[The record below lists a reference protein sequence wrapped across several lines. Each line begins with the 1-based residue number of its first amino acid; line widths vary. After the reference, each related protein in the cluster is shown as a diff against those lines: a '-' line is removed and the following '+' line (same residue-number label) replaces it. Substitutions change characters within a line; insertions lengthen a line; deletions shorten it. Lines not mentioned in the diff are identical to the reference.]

1 MKKIFVVIITGIIL
15 SIALLISGTVFMLR
29 QTNTYYAQ
37 QLVLAIK
44 EENIEEINRILDKR
58 PECVNTYPSYMN
70 RKANGFFSLDT
81 KYPLS
86 VACRNGNIE
95 IVKLL
100 VERGAD
106 VNNND
111 GWTALS
117 YAYMK
122 YSENWYEIAVYL
134 IENGA
139 SLEYR
144 TSHSGECFAV
154 LNDIIISARFGVDE
168 NENETYLSFVYAIER
183 IDKSKVDWASVFR
196 DSIMDDRTTI
206 IEYLLQE
213 KYCNVNS
220 VYYGS
225 TALIYAV
232 ERSDDINTIR
242 LLLEYGADVMA
253 RDENWKTAYDY
264 AIENGD
270 TEIIELLSSYMD
282 L

>member
-15 SIALLISGTVFMLR
+15 SIALLISGTVFLLR

-70 RKANGFFSLDT
+70 RIGNIFFDLNT

-117 YAYMK
+117 YAYDK
-122 YSENWYEIAVYL
+122 HSENWYEIAVYL

-144 TSHSGECFAV
+144 TSHSGEYFAI
-154 LNDIIISARFGVDE
+154 LEDIIAPTYTNPDE
-168 NENETYLSFVYAIER
+168 NEIYLSFVYAIER

-196 DSIMDDRTTI
+196 ESIVSDRTTI

-213 KYCNVNS
+213 KYCNINS
-220 VYYGS
+220 VYYRS